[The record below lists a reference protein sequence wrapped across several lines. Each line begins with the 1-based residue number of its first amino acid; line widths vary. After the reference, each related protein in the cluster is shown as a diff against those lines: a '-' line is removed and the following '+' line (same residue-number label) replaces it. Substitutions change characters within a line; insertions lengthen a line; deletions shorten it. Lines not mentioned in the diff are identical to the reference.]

1 MENYHGREQSFIKHL
16 FLTQYLKSLSFKI
29 FQGRS
34 RVFNFID
41 AFAGPWN
48 TSASDYSDASFE
60 QSLRTLA
67 SVREA
72 IDPEFNLGL
81 QIRLCLCEKRPNA
94 IQALERYGQ
103 DRQGFAIRVFPGN
116 FEDNLDEIK
125 RFCSNGFT
133 FTFIDPTGWN
143 IDSEPVFR
151 FLRELKGEFLLNFM
165 SEDINRHAG
174 YHGVSQSFGRFLAD
188 PGWRDA
194 FEALPSEWSNGKRI
208 RCLLIKNIKNAGAT
222 RFMPGFDI
230 KRPTQERTKMTLLL
244 GTNVPDGVRVFR
256 DVQEKVEQEEIR
268 VRDEIRRRGQI
279 SLFSDEQLIA
289 IRQGREGVGCSD
301 HREHAEQEVKD
312 LLMTLPDRQAKYAD
326 IEPSILEQ
334 IPLKATH
341 LKEVLKSLKNNRE
354 ITYELPGNARV
365 PKPGTVITLS
375 PIR

>member
-1 MENYHGREQSFIKHL
+1 MY
-16 FLTQYLKSLSFKI
+16 
-29 FQGRS
+29 
-34 RVFNFID
+34 
-41 AFAGPWN
+41 
-48 TSASDYSDASFE
+48 
-60 QSLRTLA
+60 
-67 SVREA
+67 
-72 IDPEFNLGL
+72 
-81 QIRLCLCEKRPNA
+81 
-94 IQALERYGQ
+94 
-103 DRQGFAIRVFPGN
+103 
-116 FEDNLDEIK
+116 
-125 RFCSNGFT
+125 
-133 FTFIDPTGWN
+133 
-143 IDSEPVFR
+143 
-151 FLRELKGEFLLNFM
+151 
-165 SEDINRHAG
+165 
-174 YHGVSQSFGRFLAD
+174 
-188 PGWRDA
+188 
-194 FEALPSEWSNGKRI
+194 
-208 RCLLIKNIKNAGAT
+208 
-222 RFMPGFDI
+222 
-230 KRPTQERTKMTLLL
+230 
-244 GTNVPDGVRVFR
+244 PDGVRVFR